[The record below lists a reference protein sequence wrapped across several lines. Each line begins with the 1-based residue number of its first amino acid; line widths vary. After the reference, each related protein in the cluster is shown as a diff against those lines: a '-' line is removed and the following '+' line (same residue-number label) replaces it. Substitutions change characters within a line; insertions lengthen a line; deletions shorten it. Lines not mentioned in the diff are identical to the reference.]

1 MFLDKRDKHGQLLS
15 FEAFSLSE
23 EIAEIGVQEFTKSLL
38 YKELKNIF
46 PENLTILLFKKLIY
60 EKVFQTSSKIVISKL
75 NNEKNINTDQYS
87 INLFRKKKDLSN
99 FIFVKSKENIFSVK
113 NLNKKIRDYFW
124 INYTKIC
131 FIRNL
136 INFFFPF
143 NKVTKNKNIKIAVNF
158 LDGLNL
164 KERSDFFWYNKDIL
178 SNKVLTYFENNSRI
192 TNKYYRNDK
201 KKVKLKLRSLG
212 IDFKY
217 LYSLGCFSNNYEL
230 DNLRKKIKN
239 LKLPKEEIFLKLN
252 ALIFISKI
260 QFTLNFFKI
269 NNIKIH
275 QNTEEMGT
283 GNICRQIAIKLNG
296 GCSFG
301 RTKSYPTNIKGD
313 FIGFAPND
321 IFFAWGEETAKRIA
335 KTENC
340 IEHIV
345 ITGDPYPKISSEKNL
360 MILEKIE
367 KLKKNKINF
376 FILVLDSS
384 YSDNKGL
391 TWQITFTKKMEIFL
405 EKILDFQKS
414 NPEVGLIIKSK
425 KKNSLKKL
433 TNIFER
439 IKKLEKENKCI
450 FVNNNNDLASHYSKF
465 ADFTLSLSAHIQGA
479 LFQCLINSKKFRGIL
494 YDDSNLS
501 IVEKEIYKSG
511 ENKVI
516 FRNIDKMID
525 EVEKYKNGA
534 NHDPDL
540 GQWNPE
546 PHDPF
551 CDGLGGKRIG
561 LFLNNLIDCYEK
573 GLNTKEAI
581 NKTIKEYVKVYNSDK
596 IYEKK

>member
-1 MFLDKRDKHGQLLS
+1 MFLDKRDKNGQLLS

-23 EIAEIGVQEFTKSLL
+23 EIAEIGVQEFTKSLV

-60 EKVFQTSSKIVISKL
+60 EKVFKTSSKVVISNF
-75 NNEKNINTDQYS
+75 NNKKIINTDLYS

-99 FIFVKSKENIFSVK
+99 FTFVENKENIFSLT
-113 NLNKKIRDYFW
+113 NLNKKIRDYLW

-131 FIRNL
+131 YIRNL
-136 INFFFPF
+136 INFFFSF
-143 NKVTKNKNIKIAVNF
+143 YENTKNKNIKIAVNF
-158 LDGLNL
+158 LDGLDL

-201 KKVKLKLRSLG
+201 KKIKSKLKSLN
-212 IDFKY
+212 IEFKY
-217 LYSLGCFSNNYEL
+217 LYSLGCFLKNHEL
-230 DNLRKKIKN
+230 DQLREKIIN
-239 LKLPKEEIFLKLN
+239 LKVSEEEIFLKYN

-283 GNICRQIAIKLNG
+283 GNILRQIAIKLNG

-321 IFFAWGEETAKRIA
+321 IFFTWGKETAKRIA

-340 IEHIV
+340 INHIV
-345 ITGDPYPKISSEKNL
+345 ITGDPYPAISPEKNL

-367 KLKKNKINF
+367 KLKKTGINF

-391 TWQITFTKKMEIFL
+391 TWQITYTKKNG
-405 EKILDFQKS
+405 DFFRKNS
-414 NPEVGLIIKSK
+414 RFSK
-425 KKNSLKKL
+425 K
-433 TNIFER
+433 
-439 IKKLEKENKCI
+439 
-450 FVNNNNDLASHYSKF
+450 
-465 ADFTLSLSAHIQGA
+465 
-479 LFQCLINSKKFRGIL
+479 
-494 YDDSNLS
+494 
-501 IVEKEIYKSG
+501 
-511 ENKVI
+511 
-516 FRNIDKMID
+516 
-525 EVEKYKNGA
+525 
-534 NHDPDL
+534 
-540 GQWNPE
+540 
-546 PHDPF
+546 
-551 CDGLGGKRIG
+551 
-561 LFLNNLIDCYEK
+561 
-573 GLNTKEAI
+573 
-581 NKTIKEYVKVYNSDK
+581 
-596 IYEKK
+596 

>member
-1 MFLDKRDKHGQLLS
+1 MFLDKRDKNGQLLS

-23 EIAEIGVQEFTKSLL
+23 EIAEIGVQEFTKSLV

-60 EKVFQTSSKIVISKL
+60 EKVFKTSSKVVISNF
-75 NNEKNINTDQYS
+75 NNKKIINTDLYS
-87 INLFRKKKDLSN
+87 INLFKKKKDLSN
-99 FIFVKSKENIFSVK
+99 FTFTENKENIFSLT
-113 NLNKKIRDYFW
+113 NLNKKIRDYLW

-131 FIRNL
+131 YIRNL

-143 NKVTKNKNIKIAVNF
+143 YENTKNKNIKIAVNF
-158 LDGLNL
+158 LDGLDL

-201 KKVKLKLRSLG
+201 KKIKSKLKSLN
-212 IDFKY
+212 IEFKY
-217 LYSLGCFSNNYEL
+217 LYSLGCFLKNHEL
-230 DNLRKKIKN
+230 DQLREKIIN
-239 LKLPKEEIFLKLN
+239 LKVSEEEIFLKYN

-283 GNICRQIAIKLNG
+283 GNILRQIAIKLNG

-321 IFFAWGEETAKRIA
+321 IFFSWGKETAKRIA

-340 IEHIV
+340 INHIV
-345 ITGDPYPKISSEKNL
+345 ITGDPYPSISPEKNL

-367 KLKKNKINF
+367 KLKKTGINF

-391 TWQITFTKKMEIFL
+391 TWQITYTKKMEIFL
-405 EKILDFQKS
+405 EKILDFQKN

-425 KKNSLKKL
+425 KKDSLKKL
-433 TNIFER
+433 TKIFDR
-439 IKKLEKENKCI
+439 IKKLEIENKCI

-479 LFQCLINSKKFRGIL
+479 LFQCLINSKKFKGIL

-516 FRNIDKMID
+516 FNDIDKMID
-525 EVEKYKNGA
+525 EVKKYKNGS
-534 NHDPDL
+534 NYDPDL
-540 GQWNPE
+540 GKWNPE

-561 LFLNNLIDCYEK
+561 LFLNSLIDCYEK
-573 GLNTKEAI
+573 GLNTEEAI

-596 IYEKK
+596 IYEK